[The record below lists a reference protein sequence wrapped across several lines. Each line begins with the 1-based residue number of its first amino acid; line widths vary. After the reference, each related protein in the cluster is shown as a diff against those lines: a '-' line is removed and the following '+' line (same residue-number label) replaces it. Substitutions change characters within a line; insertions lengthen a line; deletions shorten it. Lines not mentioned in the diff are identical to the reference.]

1 MLAPQTRRRAAI
13 YARFSTDMQRDKSI
27 EDQVDLCRKHA
38 DRLNCEVVA
47 VYSDR
52 ARSGASL
59 MGRDGVLDMISA
71 SRRGEFDAV
80 IVEALDRLSRDQE
93 DLAGIY

>member
-38 DRLNCEVVA
+38 DRLNCEVVV

-59 MGRDGVLDMISA
+59 MGRDGVLDMISNGSFDHVNNKQI
-71 SRRGEFDAV
+71 SRSSCCRESLRIRAF
-80 IVEALDRLSRDQE
+80 
-93 DLAGIY
+93 

>member
-1 MLAPQTRRRAAI
+1 MREGGLIDAGSTDPRRAAI

-38 DRLNCEVVA
+38 ERLNCDVVA

-59 MGRDGVLDMISA
+59 MGRDGGST
-71 SRRGEFDAV
+71 
-80 IVEALDRLSRDQE
+80 
-93 DLAGIY
+93 